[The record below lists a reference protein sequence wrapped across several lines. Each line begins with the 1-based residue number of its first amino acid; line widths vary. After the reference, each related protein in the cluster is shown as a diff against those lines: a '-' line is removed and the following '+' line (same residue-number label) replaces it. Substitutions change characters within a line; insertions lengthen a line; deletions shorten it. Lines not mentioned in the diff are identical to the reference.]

1 VRERLELDF
10 DRLEFDFD
18 RLELDFDRL
27 ELDLLDEDFRRPLLL
42 PPLPPLELRD
52 RDLVDFWVAMGPP

>member
-1 VRERLELDF
+1 VRDRLELDF

-27 ELDLLDEDFRRPLLL
+27 ELDPFDLLDEDFRR
-42 PPLPPLELRD
+42 PLPPLELRD
-52 RDLVDFWVAMGPP
+52 RDLDFWVAMGPP